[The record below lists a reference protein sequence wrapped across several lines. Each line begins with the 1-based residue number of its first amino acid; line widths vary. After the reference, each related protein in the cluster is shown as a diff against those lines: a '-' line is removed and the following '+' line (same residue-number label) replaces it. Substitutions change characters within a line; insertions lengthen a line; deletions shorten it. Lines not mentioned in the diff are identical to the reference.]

1 MIQTDYI
8 IQVECHAATDR
19 KSCET
24 CQQHQVCQY
33 YTEIF
38 DQHANY
44 KHTINNKRLINFV
57 AEICRYYEITPIQG
71 HDDTIMDL

>member
-24 CQQHQVCQY
+24 CRNASSCQY
-33 YTEIF
+33 FIEIF
-38 DQHANY
+38 DHHSNY
-44 KHTINNKRLINFV
+44 KHTIRNKRLTNFT
-57 AEICRYYEITPIQG
+57 AEICKYYETTT
-71 HDDTIMDL
+71 TIPNNV